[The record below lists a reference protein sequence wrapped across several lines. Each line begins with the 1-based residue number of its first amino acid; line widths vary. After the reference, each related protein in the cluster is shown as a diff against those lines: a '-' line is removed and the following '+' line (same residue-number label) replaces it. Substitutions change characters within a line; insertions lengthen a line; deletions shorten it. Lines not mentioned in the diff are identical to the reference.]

1 MSNLPPKAE
10 WSLLKS
16 WLRLLPHSS
25 TRHDG
30 LLQLK
35 TATPRK
41 PETEPYSTCAPIA
54 ALFRRNNLLRT
65 ISGQPA
71 TESHTNDLSYGKTD
85 CVSLPH
91 RRDLA
96 SWKHQSTIQYTFA
109 IQQPRP
115 QHLPRG
121 LAQRIF
127 SQPPRLSTS
136 RLPLPHGSPRRSAKN
151 ALLYVT
157 PLQPKNARS
166 WRADIWAIAFES
178 LILSPKLCKMRSSG
192 WPYLPPRGRLF
203 RFTIQVVCPPMTRLP
218 SGTPTPVLTRL
229 SWSTLPGMVTVG
241 RSGSA
246 T

>member
-1 MSNLPPKAE
+1 MCPDRRAIPL
-10 WSLLKS
+10 
-16 WLRLLPHSS
+16 
-25 TRHDG
+25 
-30 LLQLK
+30 
-35 TATPRK
+35 
-41 PETEPYSTCAPIA
+41 
-54 ALFRRNNLLRT
+54 RNNLLRT

-151 ALLYVT
+151 ALLCGN
-157 PLQPKNARS
+157 QR
-166 WRADIWAIAFES
+166 RAMRPRKAGPGKVANIANNRGF
-178 LILSPKLCKMRSSG
+178 PGKLRAAASCFQS
-192 WPYLPPRGRLF
+192 
-203 RFTIQVVCPPMTRLP
+203 VVA
-218 SGTPTPVLTRL
+218 
-229 SWSTLPGMVTVG
+229 WS
-241 RSGSA
+241 
-246 T
+246 